1 MPPRTSNASPMPF
14 PFLPVVL
21 ESPKASPKTSP
32 KASTS
37 HGSAASPEVSGP
49 ASRASAVR
57 SKPRTS
63 RRPAV
68 VEAAQPPGMGG
79 DGGCPLR
86 VEVVRSVAPECLTLL
101 GAIVR

>member
-21 ESPKASPKTSP
+21 ESPKAS
-32 KASTS
+32 TS
-37 HGSAASPEVSGP
+37 HGSAASPEVSEP

-63 RRPAV
+63 RRLAV

-79 DGGCPLR
+79 DGGCSLR
-86 VEVVRSVAPECLTLL
+86 VDVVRSIAPECLTLL

>member
-1 MPPRTSNASPMPF
+1 MPF

-21 ESPKASPKTSP
+21 ESPKASP
-32 KASTS
+32 S
-37 HGSAASPEVSGP
+37 HGSAASPEVSEP

-57 SKPRTS
+57 NKPRTS

>member
-1 MPPRTSNASPMPF
+1 MPF

-21 ESPKASPKTSP
+21 ESPKAS
-32 KASTS
+32 TS
-37 HGSAASPEVSGP
+37 HSSAALPEVSEP

-57 SKPRTS
+57 TKPRTS
-63 RRPAV
+63 RRSALI
-68 VEAAQPPGMGG
+68 EAAQPPGMGD

-86 VEVVRSVAPECLTLL
+86 VEVVRSIAPECLTLL